1 MADNSRKVVYGAL
14 IGNLL
19 VAISK
24 FVAAAWSGSSVM
36 LSEGVHSLVDTGNQS
51 LLLYGQYR
59 ADLPPDENHPFG
71 YGREL
76 YFWSFI
82 VALLLFALG
91 AGISFYQGIAHIKD
105 PHPIEQP
112 IVNYIVL
119 ACSAIFEFGSWTIA
133 FKEFRRTKGK
143 LDYYEAFLRSKD
155 PPVFLVLFEDSAA
168 LIGLVIAFVGT
179 FASIKLEMPVLDGVA
194 SIGIAAVL
202 GITAFMLARESK
214 ALLIGESA
222 ADPVNKSIRDI
233 VESVEGVMRVNR
245 LTSVHLAPDEVIVS
259 LSIDFADHL
268 TVPDV
273 EQRIAAMERSL
284 REKHPE
290 VIAVFVKPQS
300 QQQSDQLR
308 SGGFAHS
315 GYRT

>member
-14 IGNLL
+14 TGNLL
-19 VAISK
+19 VAITK

-36 LSEGVHSLVDTGNQS
+36 LSEGVHSLVDTGNQA

-59 ADLPPDENHPFG
+59 ADLPPDEDHPFG
-71 YGREL
+71 HGREL

-91 AGISFYQGIAHIKD
+91 AGVSFYEGVAHIKH

-119 ACSAIFEFGSWTIA
+119 GCSAIFEFGSWTIA
-133 FKEFRRTKGK
+133 FKEFRKSKGK

-155 PPVFLVLFEDSAA
+155 PSVFLVLFEDSAA

-179 FASIKLEMPVLDGVA
+179 FASTRLQMPIADGVA
-194 SIGIAAVL
+194 SIGIAVVL
-202 GITAFMLARESK
+202 GITGFVLARESK
-214 ALLIGESA
+214 ALLIGEAA
-222 ADPVNKSIRDI
+222 ADPVNQSIRAI
-233 VESVEGVMRVNR
+233 AGGVAGVVRVNR
-245 LTSVHLAPDEVIVS
+245 LTTVHLAPDEVVVS
-259 LSIDFADHL
+259 LSIEFADHL
-268 TVPDV
+268 TVPEV
-273 EQRIAAMERSL
+273 EQRIAEMERSL

-290 VIAVFVKPQS
+290 VISVFVKPQS
-300 QQQSDQLR
+300 QQ
-308 SGGFAHS
+308 
-315 GYRT
+315 